1 MTFSPNK
8 KRKKVSLRDDNRRG
22 DDGPRFVILGTI
34 GYGCHLACL
43 RPPLVDARID
53 LTWHAQEWLHSPRFA
68 ACKRHGRQR
77 WPRSARGA
85 HLAAACISPR
95 RAGVAAGHRQAP
107 ARRPFPPFQ
116 SGADPPRAA
125 VADIRTAYR
134 RQALVSRNCVPQ
146 TPRCRPSCVRL
157 TNTRRS
163 TPLRRPVCLLT
174 SGTACLQKWHPDKL
188 ELRGGRGRP
197 SSGEGGSQG
206 AIPAAADGVRRW
218 RVPFDFLYTCVCV
231 NRIRWICIADGESL
245 IRGSAVGRLQEGGV
259 RPGRRRRL
267 PVRVRSGGHGR
278 LG

>member
-1 MTFSPNK
+1 MHRSGSTHRGS
-8 KRKKVSLRDDNRRG
+8 RRASVTAG
-22 DDGPRFVILGTI
+22 SAGR
-34 GYGCHLACL
+34 
-43 RPPLVDARID
+43 AR
-53 LTWHAQEWLHSPRFA
+53 HAVR
-68 ACKRHGRQR
+68 
-77 WPRSARGA
+77 
-85 HLAAACISPR
+85 ISPR

-107 ARRPFPPFQ
+107 ARRPSPPFQ
-116 SGADPPRAA
+116 SRADPPRAA

-245 IRGSAVGRLQEGGV
+245 IRGSAVGRFQEGGV
-259 RPGRRRRL
+259 RPRRRRL
-267 PVRVRSGGHGR
+267 PVRVRSGEHFHLRYDACFVTPSILDMIHVCAGAQPHRGGDGGR
-278 LG
+278 GGRGDQQGLRRPASGARAMDAAVSSLRCGS